1 MTLLKWLVV
10 YAVIGWISTSEVK
23 AAEALPEGVRI
34 IKAGSAEFQLRSAGL
49 EHKGPAVVLLSGP
62 NEHWHSDSGWFAL
75 LQPVLAAKYRTYAID
90 RLGQGLSSEVNNPSY
105 RRFAEDLALVLTELN
120 EPEILLLSFASSS
133 VSGLLFAHQNSI
145 LKIRGLLLI
154 DPDIPLPGSIALYKG
169 YPADWYKANLAKLL
183 PALETGVW
191 TERTAKKLQ
200 QERQLVQ
207 KLVPADY
214 ANQMDWAYFDF
225 MAQQRLRIER
235 QQNRA
240 KEIAAYADDLD
251 AYQALPF
258 YTKRPV
264 SVINSDFE
272 QQQINQN
279 PEQKTQLLAW
289 QQEGDGWS
297 KQQAERSGGQYIE
310 LKQSDHLVLF
320 QQPAVITKAVHWL
333 MAFPVNK

>member
-1 MTLLKWLVV
+1 MRLIKWLLFYV
-10 YAVIGWISTSEVK
+10 VIGWISAAEVK
-23 AAEALPEGVRI
+23 AAEALPEGVQI
-34 IKAGSAEFQLRSAGL
+34 IKAGGAEFQLRSAGL

-75 LQPVLAAKYRTYAID
+75 LQPVLAKKYRTYAID

-105 RRFAEDLALVLTELN
+105 RRFAEDLALVLVELN

-133 VSGLLFAHQNSI
+133 VSSLLFADQNST
-145 LKIRGLLLI
+145 LKIQGLLLI
-154 DPDIPLPGSIALYKG
+154 DPDIPLPGSITLYKG
-169 YPADWYKANLAKLL
+169 YPADWYKANLVELL
-183 PALETGVW
+183 PALKTGVW

-207 KLVPADY
+207 KLLPADY
-214 ANQMDWAYFDF
+214 ADQMDWAYFDF

-240 KEIAAYADDLD
+240 KEIAGYADDLD

-272 QQQINQN
+272 QQQIKQN
-279 PEQKTQLLAW
+279 PEQKAQLLAW

-310 LKQSDHLVLF
+310 LQHADHLVLF
-320 QQPAVITKAVHWL
+320 QQPAVITKAVDWL
-333 MAFPVNK
+333 MALPAR

>member
-1 MTLLKWLVV
+1 MTLFKWLLFFIGICSITTTK
-10 YAVIGWISTSEVK
+10 VI
-23 AAEALPEGVRI
+23 AAAALPEGVRI
-34 IKAGSAEFQLRSAGL
+34 IKAGGAEFQLRSAGL
-49 EHKGPAVVLLSGP
+49 EHKGAAVVLLSGP

-75 LQPVLAAKYRTYAID
+75 LQPVLAKKYRTYAID
-90 RLGQGLSSEVNNPSY
+90 RLGQGLSSDIENPSY
-105 RRFAEDLALVLTELN
+105 RHFAEDLALVLAELK
-120 EPEILLLSFASSS
+120 EPNILLLSFASSS
-133 VSGLLFAHQNSI
+133 VSALLFAHQNSAT
-145 LKIRGLLLI
+145 KIQGLLLI
-154 DPDIPLPGSIALYKG
+154 DPDIPLPNSLALYKG
-169 YPADWYKANLAKLL
+169 YPADWYKANLAQLL

-191 TERTAKKLQ
+191 TERTTKKLQ

-207 KLVPADY
+207 KLVPTDY

-240 KEIAAYADDLD
+240 KEIAGYAEDLD

-272 QQQINQN
+272 QQQIKQN
-279 PEQKTQLLAW
+279 PEQKSQLLAW

-297 KQQAERSGGQYIE
+297 KQQAKSSGGQYIE
-310 LKQSDHLVLF
+310 LQHADHLVLF
-320 QQPAVITKAVHWL
+320 QQPAVIKEAVDWL
-333 MAFPVNK
+333 MMFPLK

>member
-1 MTLLKWLVV
+1 MNQFKWLLLCAVV
-10 YAVIGWISTSEVK
+10 GWISTAKATASEV
-23 AAEALPEGVRI
+23 LPEGVRLI
-34 IKAGSAEFQLRSAGL
+34 QAGGAEFQLRSAGL

-75 LQPVLAAKYRTYAID
+75 LQPVLAVKYRTYAID

-105 RRFAEDLALVLTELN
+105 RRFAEDLALVLAELN

-133 VSGLLFAHQNSI
+133 VSGLLFAHQNSALRI
-145 LKIRGLLLI
+145 QGLLLI
-154 DPDIPLPGSIALYKG
+154 DPDIPLPNSIALYKD
-169 YPADWYKANLAKLL
+169 YPADWYKANLAQLL
-183 PALETGVW
+183 PALKTGVW
-191 TERTAKKLQ
+191 TDRTAKKLQ

-207 KLVPADY
+207 KLVPAGY
-214 ANQMDWAYFDF
+214 ASHMDWAYFDF

-272 QQQINQN
+272 QQQIKQN
-279 PEQKTQLLAW
+279 PEQKSQLLAW
-289 QQEGDGWS
+289 QQEGDSWS
-297 KQQAERSGGQYIE
+297 KEQAKRSGGQYIE
-310 LKQSDHLVLF
+310 LNNSNHLVLF
-320 QQPAVITKAVHWL
+320 QQPAVITEAVDWL
-333 MAFPVNK
+333 MAFPAK

>member
-1 MTLLKWLVV
+1 MTLLKWLLF
-10 YAVIGWISTSEVK
+10 YLVIGWISTVEVK
-23 AAEALPEGVRI
+23 AAAALPEGVRL
-34 IKAGSAEFQLRSAGL
+34 IKAGGAEFQLRSAGL
-49 EHKGPAVVLLSGP
+49 QHKGPAVVLLSGP

-75 LQPVLAAKYRTYAID
+75 MQPLLAAKYRTYAID
-90 RLGQGLSSEVNNPSY
+90 RLGQGLSSDVNNPSY
-105 RRFAEDLALVLTELN
+105 KRFAEDLSLVLTELN

-133 VSGLLFAHQNSI
+133 VSALLFAQQNST
-145 LKIRGLLLI
+145 LKIQGLLLI
-154 DPDIPLPGSIALYKG
+154 DPDIPLPNSIALYKG
-169 YPADWYKANLAKLL
+169 YPADWYKANLAQLL

-191 TERTAKKLQ
+191 TDRTAKKLQ

-240 KEIAAYADDLD
+240 KEIAVYADDLD

-272 QQQINQN
+272 QQQIKQN
-279 PEQKTQLLAW
+279 PEQKSQLLAW
-289 QQEGDGWS
+289 QQEGDSWS
-297 KQQAERSGGQYIE
+297 KEQAKRSGGQYIE
-310 LKQSDHLVLF
+310 LNNSNHLVLF
-320 QQPAVITKAVHWL
+320 QQPAVVMQAVDWL
-333 MAFPVNK
+333 ISLPVNK

>member
-1 MTLLKWLVV
+1 MTLLKWLLF
-10 YAVIGWISTSEVK
+10 YAVIGWINTAEVK
-23 AAEALPEGVRI
+23 AAETLPEGVRI
-34 IKAGSAEFQLRSAGL
+34 IKADGAEFQLRSAGL

-105 RRFAEDLALVLTELN
+105 RRFAEDLTLVLTELN
-120 EPEILLLSFASSS
+120 ETEILLLSFASSS
-133 VSGLLFAHQNSI
+133 VSSLLFAHQNSA
-145 LKIRGLLLI
+145 LKLQGLLLI
-154 DPDIPLPGSIALYKG
+154 DPDIPLPGFITLYKG
-169 YPADWYKANLAKLL
+169 YPADWYKANLAQLL
-183 PALETGVW
+183 PELKTGVW
-191 TERTAKKLQ
+191 TDRTAKKLQ

-207 KLVPADY
+207 KLVPTDY
-214 ANQMDWAYFDF
+214 ADQMDWAYFDF

-240 KEIAAYADDLD
+240 KEIASYADDLD
-251 AYQALPF
+251 AYQAQPF

-272 QQQINQN
+272 LQKINQN

-320 QQPAVITKAVHWL
+320 QQPAAITEAVDWL
-333 MAFPVNK
+333 IAFPVNK